1 MITVGSNER
10 FSTPATAVSA
20 VKVIG
25 LGNAGLAVLARL
37 VHDQEA
43 PADLVAVHTDARAVA
58 ASPVARKMQIGH
70 GVAKGLGAG
79 GDAARGRASASES
92 VTDLRAE
99 CKGAEVVLLCAGL
112 GGGTG
117 SGAAPVV
124 AEQARK
130 SGALVIA
137 VVTLPFAAEGSR
149 KRELAEESLARL
161 GRNCLAVLCFEN
173 DRMVE
178 VVAAGA
184 PVGEAFGAAA
194 GVLSLAVRALAQ
206 MVGLPAVMP
215 VGLDEL
221 LEMFAGADA
230 RAHFGYGAAAGPDR
244 VRLAVEEALRCPLLE
259 QGKLLSE
266 PGQVLIHLTGDDS
279 LTLCELQSVL
289 RRLSAHF
296 GPATLVH
303 VGVARD
309 PAAGE
314 YLGVAVLACTRS
326 GLQPVLLE
334 DEDELEGP
342 VEPVPEAAESSEGEK
357 AGESGGKRA
366 KGKGKK
372 NESGQTQ
379 EELPLDQAIRGR
391 FKDLD
396 PTMVDGQ
403 DLDIPAFI
411 RLRIR
416 LK

>member
-1 MITVGSNER
+1 MITVGTNGR
-10 FSTPATAVSA
+10 FATPLTEVSA
-20 VKVIG
+20 VKVMG

-37 VHDQEA
+37 AGEPGA
-43 PADLVAVHTDARAVA
+43 PADLVAVHTDAKAVT
-58 ASPVARKMQIGH
+58 ASPAARKMQIGH
-70 GVAKGLGAG
+70 DVAKGLGAG

-92 VTDLRAE
+92 LTNLRAE

-124 AEQARK
+124 AEQAKK

-178 VVAAGA
+178 VAGA
-184 PVGEAFGAAA
+184 EAPVAEAFGAAA
-194 GVLSLAVRALAQ
+194 GVLSLAVRAIVQ
-206 MVGLPAVMP
+206 MLSLPAVMP

-221 LEMFAGADA
+221 LQMFEGADA

-259 QGKLLSE
+259 EGKLLSE
-266 PGQVLIHLTGDDS
+266 PGSVVVHLTGDDS
-279 LTLCELQSVL
+279 LTLSELQSVL
-289 RRLSAHF
+289 RCLSAHL
-296 GPATLVH
+296 GSATLVH
-303 VGVARD
+303 VGVAND
-309 PAAGE
+309 PVAGE
-314 YLGVAVLACTRS
+314 HLGVAVLGCTRS
-326 GLQPVLLE
+326 GLPSVVLE
-334 DEDELEGP
+334 DEDELEAP
-342 VEPVPEAAESSEGEK
+342 VEPVEEAVESVTGEK
-357 AGESGGKRA
+357 PSESGARRG

-372 NESGQTQ
+372 NEAGQTQ
-379 EELPLDQAIRGR
+379 EELPLDQAMRGR
-391 FKDLD
+391 FKGLD

-411 RLRIR
+411 RMRIR
-416 LK
+416 IK

>member
-1 MITVGSNER
+1 MITVGPNER
-10 FSTPATAVSA
+10 FATPATPVSA
-20 VKVIG
+20 LKVIG

-37 VHDQEA
+37 VHEPGA
-43 PADLVAVHTDARAVA
+43 PVDLVAVHTDAKAVA
-58 ASPVARKMQIGH
+58 ASPAARKMQIGPD
-70 GVAKGLGAG
+70 VAKGLGAG

-92 VTDLRAE
+92 LTSLRAE
-99 CKGAEVVLLCAGL
+99 SKGAEVVLLCAGL

-137 VVTLPFAAEGSR
+137 LVTLPFAAEGSR

-178 VVAAGA
+178 VVGAEA
-184 PVGEAFGAAA
+184 PVTQAFAAA
-194 GVLSLAVRALAQ
+194 TGVLSLAVRAIAQ
-206 MVGLPAVMP
+206 IAGLPAVLP

-221 LEMFAGADA
+221 LQMFAGADA
-230 RAHFGYGAAAGPDR
+230 RAHFGYGAASGPDR
-244 VRLAVEEALRCPLLE
+244 ARLAVAEALRSPLLE
-259 QGKLLSE
+259 EGKLLAE
-266 PGQVLIHLTGDDS
+266 PGEVLIHVTGDHL
-279 LTLCELQSVL
+279 LTLSELQSVL

-303 VGVARD
+303 VGVAHD
-309 PAAGE
+309 PAAAGH
-314 YLGVAVLACTRS
+314 LGVTVLGCTRS
-326 GLQPVLLE
+326 GLPPVLLE
-334 DEDELEGP
+334 DEDEGEAL
-342 VEPVPEAAESSEGEK
+342 VEPLPEIAECAEGEK
-357 AGESGGKRA
+357 PGESGGKRT
-366 KGKGKK
+366 KIKGKK